1 MENFSGHL
9 RAEVEGIWQA
19 IFQHPFLQEM
29 KVGTLPE
36 EKFRYYLSQDY
47 HYLDAFA
54 KAVGLA
60 LAKAPDAST
69 LGLLAQRV
77 LRPVEKPLHK
87 KLLGLLGVDFAS
99 VEGTLISP
107 TNLAYMNHL
116 LKTASLGDLGEAAA
130 ALLPCPWTYHEI
142 GKHLGEIN
150 HPIYGEWAAFYASGF
165 LTESVEAWR
174 ALVDRAGAEAS
185 PRGREAMKEAFLLS
199 SRYEYLFWEMA
210 YQMEGWPV

>member
-1 MENFSGHL
+1 VGTFSEEM
-9 RAEVEGIWQA
+9 RESAEGIWQV
-19 IFQHPFLQEM
+19 IFRHPFLREIED
-29 KVGTLPE
+29 GTLPE

-60 LAKAPDAST
+60 LAKASDAST
-69 LGLLAQRV
+69 LQLLAQRV
-77 LRPVEKPLHK
+77 IRPVEKPLHK
-87 KLLGLLGVDFAS
+87 KLLELLVVDPLS
-99 VEGTLISP
+99 IERTLLAP

-116 LKTASLGDLGEAAA
+116 LVTAALGGMGEAAA

-142 GKHLGEIN
+142 GKRLGEVE
-150 HPIYGEWAAFYASGF
+150 HPVYGEWAAFYASGF

-174 ALVDRAGAEAS
+174 ALVDRAGAQAS
-185 PRGREAMKEAFLLS
+185 PTEREAMQEAFLLS

>member
-1 MENFSGHL
+1 MKTFSEPL
-9 RAEVEGIWQA
+9 REEAHRIWQA

-29 KVGTLPE
+29 KAGTLPE

-47 HYLDAFA
+47 HYLNAFA

-69 LGLLAQRV
+69 LELLAQRIF
-77 LRPVEKPLHK
+77 RPVEKPLHK
-87 KLLGLLGVDFAS
+87 KLLGLLGMDFAS

-142 GKHLGEIN
+142 GKHLGEVN
-150 HPIYGEWAAFYASGF
+150 HLVYREWAVFYASEL

-174 ALVDRAGAEAS
+174 ALVDQAGATAS
-185 PRGREAMKEAFLLS
+185 PEGREAMKEAFLLS